1 MTTVRELVTG
11 LEARVTYLEENA
23 APGRVDALGQT
34 SVDSR
39 RQIQALQEG
48 LTDFRGEMAVFRA
61 DMEEFRA
68 DMEEFRDGAIAGL
81 ATLKADVTT
90 LKADVTTLKT
100 DMTEVKGALR
110 EVLSRLPPS
119 A

>member
-1 MTTVRELVTG
+1 MTTVRELLTR

-34 SVDSR
+34 SVDTR

-48 LTDFRGEMAVFRA
+48 LADFRGEMA
-61 DMEEFRA
+61 EFRA
-68 DMEEFRDGAIAGL
+68 ETIAGL
-81 ATLKADVTT
+81 TTLKADVTT
-90 LKADVTTLKT
+90 LKA